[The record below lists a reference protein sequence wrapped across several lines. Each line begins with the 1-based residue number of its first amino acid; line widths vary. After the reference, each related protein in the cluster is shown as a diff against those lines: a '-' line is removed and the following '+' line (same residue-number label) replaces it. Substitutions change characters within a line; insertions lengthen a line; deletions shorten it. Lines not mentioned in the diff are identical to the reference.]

1 MWHCRSWAMGSRD
14 REVSKG
20 RDGCQHGRSEV
31 KDTFRRQH
39 GVQDHKGEWR
49 MYWVGKRSEEC
60 MGLGGQSLELL
71 DERGQKSAESRDCKA
86 WM

>member
-1 MWHCRSWAMGSRD
+1 MGSRD
-14 REVSKG
+14 REASKG

-60 MGLGGQSLELL
+60 MGLGVKALSCWMRGDRSQQSRETA
-71 DERGQKSAESRDCKA
+71 RPGCRVRDQ
-86 WM
+86 